1 MRKERKDEKR
11 KRKKNDIK
19 KEEKKIMRKELG
31 LKRRER
37 EVEGGNIKERKKRKK
52 RIRACNVALC
62 LLHCLLYKYQAVSTP
77 PQLLQSWGQ
86 LCPGRGRCDENAS
99 LPLI

>member
-11 KRKKNDIK
+11 KKMIYK

-37 EVEGGNIKERKKRKK
+37 EVEGGNIKKKEK
-52 RIRACNVALC
+52 NP
-62 LLHCLLYKYQAVSTP
+62 SM
-77 PQLLQSWGQ
+77 
-86 LCPGRGRCDENAS
+86 
-99 LPLI
+99 